1 MSLVS
6 LLNLLLQIAG
16 LAMILLSLAH
26 FYLARLLDW
35 KSDLG
40 KLKPI
45 NQQVFFAH
53 TVFLTIGMTM
63 LGFVCIFYSH
73 ELTNKSTLAAISA
86 LCFAMCWLSRLIFQF
101 VVFTSAFVEDSR
113 LEKILRLAG
122 TLLWLFLTVLF
133 GLLFAYQVGLVGN

>member
-16 LAMILLSLAH
+16 LAMIFLSLAH

-63 LGFVCIFYSH
+63 LGFVCVFYPH

-101 VVFTSAFVEDSR
+101 VVFTSALVEDSR
-113 LEKILRLAG
+113 LERILRLAG
-122 TLLWLFLTVLF
+122 TLLWFFLTALF
-133 GLLFAYQVGLVGN
+133 AVLFAYQIGVI

>member
-16 LAMILLSLAH
+16 AAMICLCLAH

-35 KSDLG
+35 KSEL
-40 KLKPI
+40 KSLKPI

-53 TVFLTIGMTM
+53 TMFLTIGMAM
-63 LGFVCIFYSH
+63 LGFVCIFYPQ

-86 LCFAMCWLSRLIFQF
+86 LCFALCWLSRLIFQF
-101 VVFTSAFVEDSR
+101 VVFTSALVEDTR

-122 TLLWLFLTVLF
+122 TLLWSFLTALF
-133 GLLFAYQVGLVGN
+133 AVLFAYQIGVI

>member
-6 LLNLLLQIAG
+6 LFNLLLQIAG
-16 LAMILLSLAH
+16 AAMLGLCLAH

-35 KSDLG
+35 KHDIKS
-40 KLKPI
+40 LKPI

-53 TVFLTIGMTM
+53 TMFLTIGMAM

-73 ELTNKSTLAAISA
+73 ELTTKSTLAAISA
-86 LCFAMCWLSRLIFQF
+86 LCFAMCWLARLIFQF
-101 VVFTSAFVEDSR
+101 VVFTSALVEDSR

-133 GLLFAYQVGLVGN
+133 GLLFAYQIGLVGN

>member
-1 MSLVS
+1 MSLVA

-16 LAMILLSLAH
+16 ASMLCLCLAH

-35 KSDLG
+35 KNDL
-40 KLKPI
+40 KSLRPI

-53 TVFLTIGMTM
+53 TMFLTIGMAM
-63 LGFVCIFYSH
+63 LGFVCIFYPQ

-101 VVFTSAFVEDSR
+101 VVFTSAFAEDTR
-113 LEKILRLAG
+113 LEKFLRLAG
-122 TLLWLFLTVLF
+122 TLLWLFLSVLF
-133 GLLFAYQVGLVGN
+133 GVLFAYQIGMLGN

>member
-16 LAMILLSLAH
+16 AAMICLCLAH
-26 FYLARLLDW
+26 FYLAQLLDW
-35 KSDLG
+35 KRDL
-40 KLKPI
+40 KSLKPI

-53 TVFLTIGMTM
+53 TMFLTIGMAM
-63 LGFVCIFYSH
+63 LGFVCIFYPQ

-86 LCFAMCWLSRLIFQF
+86 LCFALCWLSRLIFQF
-101 VVFTSAFVEDSR
+101 VVFTSALVEDSR

-122 TLLWLFLTVLF
+122 TLLWFFLTALFAVLF
-133 GLLFAYQVGLVGN
+133 AFQIGVI

>member
-16 LAMILLSLAH
+16 AAMICLCLSH

-35 KSDLG
+35 KGDL
-40 KLKPI
+40 KSLKPI

-53 TVFLTIGMTM
+53 TMFLTIGMAM
-63 LGFVCIFYSH
+63 LGFVCIFYPH

-86 LCFAMCWLSRLIFQF
+86 FCFAICWLSRLIFQF
-101 VVFTSAFVEDSR
+101 VVFTSPLAEDSR
-113 LEKILRLAG
+113 LEKILRLTG
-122 TLLWLFLTVLF
+122 TLLWFFLTALF
-133 GLLFAYQVGLVGN
+133 GLLFAYQIGVM